1 MKTKEIIVLLLI
13 MMLPLSSDA
22 QTGERRFGFEL
33 SSGLSVATNKLSD
46 AKLKP
51 GMGFEGIFHY
61 RFMPCIGIYA
71 GWGWNRFSSEN
82 SFAGENADFE
92 ETGYVAGL
100 QIKQK
105 HENSPFSLYLRG
117 GLLYNHIEIENEE
130 GDIINDS
137 KHGYGWQIAGGVDIK
152 LSEKCSLTPGVKFN
166 SLTRNIYF
174 EGVTRELNQN
184 YLSFRIGFLK
194 RF

>member
-1 MKTKEIIVLLLI
+1 MIVLLLI
-13 MMLPLSSDA
+13 MMLSLTSGA

-51 GMGFEGIFHY
+51 GMGFEGVFHY
-61 RFMPCIGIYA
+61 SFIPCIGIYA
-71 GWGWNRFSSEN
+71 GWGWNRFSSES

-100 QIKQK
+100 QFKQ
-105 HENSPFSLYLRG
+105 NSDDSPVSLYLRG
-117 GLLYNHIEIENEE
+117 GMLYNHIEIENRE

-137 KHGYGWQIAGGVDIK
+137 KHGYGWQVAGGVDIK
-152 LSEKCSLTPGVKFN
+152 LSEKWSLTPGVKFN
-166 SLTRNIYF
+166 SLSRNIYF
-174 EGVTRELNQN
+174 ENVARELNHN
-184 YLSFRIGFLK
+184 YLSFRIGILK